1 MNVIKMDI
9 DDAQRVNLLAKELKE
24 HGIACSIDEAEQKAK
39 SMMLKSENKKEE
51 PDEKLQL
58 LDQRYKFL
66 LNSQSQR
73 FTEEINSLKEGLA
86 SMSSE
91 LVGLKRKIAEQKR
104 EAETRKDVSDKPKE
118 EVQQKIAESKEKTSE
133 PKELT
138 PEDVSIEKF
147 FYCGEK

>member
-1 MNVIKMDI
+1 MIKMNTE
-9 DDAQRVNLLAKELKE
+9 DAQRVNLLAKELKE

-39 SMMLKSENKKEE
+39 GMMLKTENKKEE
-51 PDEKLQL
+51 YDERIHL

-66 LNSQSQR
+66 LNSQGQR
-73 FTEEINSLKEGLA
+73 FAEEINSLKEGLA

-91 LVGLKRKIAEQKR
+91 LVELKRKVAEQKR
-104 EAETRKDVSDKPKE
+104 EAETRKEEPKAE
-118 EVQQKIAESKEKTSE
+118 AQQKITESKEKTSE
-133 PKELT
+133 PEELK

>member
-66 LNSQSQR
+66 LNSQNQR
-73 FTEEINSLKEGLA
+73 FAEEINSLKEGLA